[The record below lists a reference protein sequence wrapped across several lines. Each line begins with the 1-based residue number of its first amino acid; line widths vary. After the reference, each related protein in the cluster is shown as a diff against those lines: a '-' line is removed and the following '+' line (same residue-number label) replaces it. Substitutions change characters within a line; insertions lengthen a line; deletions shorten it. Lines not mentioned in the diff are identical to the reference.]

1 MTESSREF
9 VLSVC
14 LQAPSVVLRSEGERE
29 EYPLPVLRPSDESL
43 SLPWF
48 ATEGTH
54 IAKPTAPCYK

>member
-1 MTESSREF
+1 MTVSSRESA
-9 VLSVC
+9 LSVC
-14 LQAPSVVLRSEGERE
+14 LQTPSVLRSEGERE

-54 IAKPTAPCYK
+54 IAKPTAPCS